1 MPELDATIFGE
12 CQAMLLNFDEL
23 LEKEFGN
30 KYCIRESLSFSLQL
44 FPSTQSL
51 VDAVKRN
58 PAAKPIADFIQRFR
72 STVSPETLVSGK
84 YSFKA
89 FLIQVAS
96 NASTDALPIQFVQY
110 DKLSDDQKKQLGH
123 VVAMIKFK
131 EMPVLNPNTMTPGA
145 IVKKVQHGLGSQKIS
160 RGSSSIDKFTLDTHM
175 RCWKKYKVAFAMLGK
190 FGYSCDVAC
199 NGEEA
204 VELARINRYD
214 VVFMDLQMPVMDGLE
229 ATRRIVAML
238 APNARPRIVA
248 MTANALPGDRDRC
261 IGAGM
266 DDYLAKPILP
276 GAVQALIER
285 WAPRGRSAE
294 TPPQGMPLIDD
305 SVLRELAALDEP
317 GSPSLLRGLIRDYL
331 AETPVAVRAIKQDFD
346 QSGATEL
353 ARRVHKLG
361 GTSASLGA
369 TGVADVCN
377 RIEQRLVASDLQ
389 SVSELIVE
397 LDLGFLRTRAE
408 LQKFA

>member
-1 MPELDATIFGE
+1 MNACGSITRMTPATQSEKNLEFFIPLRNRIEHRSMPELDATIFGE

-145 IVKKVQHGLGSQKIS
+145 IVKKVQHGLGNQKFS
-160 RGSSSIDKFTLDTHM
+160 RGSSSIDKFTLDTHT
-175 RCWKKYKVAFAMLGK
+175 RCWKKYKVRPPTNSPNPRETKPAFCVYDSLHGGYGYTQEWVDFLIGELKDENKFKSLFDKETLGVK
-190 FGYSCDVAC
+190 V
-199 NGEEA
+199 
-204 VELARINRYD
+204 
-214 VVFMDLQMPVMDGLE
+214 
-229 ATRRIVAML
+229 
-238 APNARPRIVA
+238 
-248 MTANALPGDRDRC
+248 
-261 IGAGM
+261 
-266 DDYLAKPILP
+266 
-276 GAVQALIER
+276 
-285 WAPRGRSAE
+285 
-294 TPPQGMPLIDD
+294 
-305 SVLRELAALDEP
+305 
-317 GSPSLLRGLIRDYL
+317 
-331 AETPVAVRAIKQDFD
+331 
-346 QSGATEL
+346 
-353 ARRVHKLG
+353 
-361 GTSASLGA
+361 
-369 TGVADVCN
+369 
-377 RIEQRLVASDLQ
+377 
-389 SVSELIVE
+389 
-397 LDLGFLRTRAE
+397 
-408 LQKFA
+408 